1 MANIPKYRWTQ
12 NPLILLSYAAVVL
25 AVLSTLTLPLLAS
38 SDSDAV
44 NFDTF
49 CPGFKNLYLCV
60 GAKKSPGLRNNV
72 LLASMAGARNARAL
86 LLNSE
91 GISGPLPTGLGA
103 FSNLSYVALANNKL
117 TGPIPPSVGHL
128 HDSLREIVL
137 LNNQLSGCLPGELGM
152 LSKAVVI
159 DAGMNQL
166 TGPIPPLFSCLSRVE
181 QLNLAGN
188 RLYGHVPDALCRL
201 AGPAGRLSNLTLSG
215 NYFVAVGPACAA
227 LIKDGGV
234 LDVKHNCISGFPNQR
249 PAAECAAFQSQ
260 RKTCPEEASTQ
271 VSCPAA
277 ATMHMNAAPPR
288 DQRKTTRDYYS
299 YVTYASLR

>member
-1 MANIPKYRWTQ
+1 MANIPKCRWTQ

-38 SDSDAV
+38 SDLDAV
-44 NFDTF
+44 NFKKF
-49 CPGFKNLYLCV
+49 CLVLKNQYLCL
-60 GAKKSPGLRNNV
+60 GQNAEPR
-72 LLASMAGARNARAL
+72 ARNAMAL

-91 GISGPLPTGLGA
+91 GISGPLPTALGA
-103 FSNLSYVALANNKL
+103 FSNLSYLALANNKL

-128 HDSLREIVL
+128 HHSLREIVL

-166 TGPIPPLFSCLSRVE
+166 TGPIPPLLSCLSRVE

-201 AGPAGRLSNLTLSG
+201 AGPAAGRLSNLTLSG

-227 LIKDGGV
+227 LIKDGV
-234 LDVKHNCISGFPNQR
+234 LDVKNNCISGFANQR
-249 PAAECAAFQSQ
+249 PPAECAVFQSQ
-260 RKTCPEEASTQ
+260 PKTCPEEASTQ

>member
-12 NPLILLSYAAVVL
+12 NPLILLSCAGAVL
-25 AVLSTLTLPLLAS
+25 AVSTLMLPVPAAS
-38 SDSDAV
+38 QTI
-44 NFDTF
+44 N
-49 CPGFKNLYLCV
+49 FKNLCIGVHKILDACV
-60 GAKKSPGLRNNV
+60 GANAELRQV
-72 LLASMAGARNARAL
+72 SMAAGARNARAL

-128 HDSLREIVL
+128 HHSLREIVF

-152 LSKAVVI
+152 LSKAVVM

-227 LIKDGGV
+227 LIKDGV
-234 LDVKHNCISGFPNQR
+234 LDVKNNCISGFANQR
-249 PAAECAAFQSQ
+249 PPAECAAFQSQ
-260 RKTCPEEASTQ
+260 PKTCPEEASTQ